1 MSLRKIP
8 ASDIKDITSLFGEY
22 NKYERKLQELF
33 NIKISFI
40 ENEIWLKGN
49 DHDSLEKTKNIIDE
63 MIQINKDDKNLDDQT
78 FQYIVDH
85 YQFGDDKDKLENGVY
100 GEIKDSSVLFKKIKA
115 KTLGQKKY
123 IEMMKNTD
131 LVFSIGPAGTGKT
144 YLAVARAVESL
155 RAGDVQ
161 RIILTR
167 PAVEAGEKL
176 GFLPGTLTE
185 KIDPYL
191 KPLYDA
197 LMDLIPL
204 DRLNYYKENEII
216 EIVPLAY
223 MRGRTLN
230 NSFIILDEAQNTTY
244 QQMKMFLTRIGFG
257 SKTVVTG
264 DITQIDLEE
273 NTKSGLVVISKV
285 LIDIEGIGFSR
296 LTSHDVVRNPL
307 VKKIIKAYDEFERK
321 KRSNK

>member
-33 NIKISFI
+33 DIKISVI
-40 ENEIWLKGN
+40 EDEIWLKGQ
-49 DHDSLEKTKNIIDE
+49 DQDSLDKAKNIIGE
-63 MIQINKDDKNLDDQT
+63 MIQVNKDNKHMDDQT
-78 FQYIVDH
+78 FQYIVDQ
-85 YQFGDDKDKLENGVY
+85 YQFNEGELKNGVY
-100 GEIKDSSVLFKKIKA
+100 KEIKDSSILFKKIKA
-115 KTLGQKKY
+115 KTLGQKNY
-123 IEMMKNTD
+123 IEMMKESD
-131 LVFSIGPAGTGKT
+131 IVFSIGPAGTGKT

-244 QQMKMFLTRIGFG
+244 QQMKMFLTRIGFN
-257 SKTVVTG
+257 SKAVVTG
-264 DITQIDLEE
+264 DITQIDLEG
-273 NTKSGLVVISKV
+273 NTKSGLVVISSV
-285 LIDIEGIGFSR
+285 LKNIDGIGFSR

-321 KRSNK
+321 KRNNK